1 MDNRFILV
9 SGGAGYIGS
18 HTCVKLHESG
28 FIPVIVDDFR
38 NSDRNVLEGL
48 ERLLGNAPLVFEIDL
63 TNKNELRKVYEQFNF
78 EGIIHF
84 AAYKAVGES
93 VAQPMKYYHNNL
105 LSLMNCIDLCSEF
118 GVNRFVFSSSCTVYG
133 EPDSI
138 VVDETAAIK
147 EANSPYGAS
156 KQMCERIIRDVH
168 QSGSL
173 VSFMNLRYF
182 NPVGAHPSGEIGEL
196 PIGKPNNLLPYITQT
211 GAGILEQL
219 TVFGDDYNTPD
230 GSCIRDY
237 IHVLDLADA
246 HVSALEWLI
255 KNPASLQDINIGTGR
270 GSSVLEMIHAF
281 QEISGLKL
289 NWKFGD
295 RRPGD
300 VEQIYADVHKAQE
313 VLNWKSK
320 YTMQDAV
327 RDAWNWEKRIRHVE

>member
-38 NSDRNVLEGL
+38 NSDRNVLGGL

>member
-28 FIPVIVDDFR
+28 FTPVIVDDFR
-38 NSDRNVLEGL
+38 NSDRNVLGGL
-48 ERLLGNAPLVFEIDL
+48 ERLMGNAPLVFEIDL
-63 TNKNELRKVYEQFNF
+63 TNKNELRKLYEQFNF

-93 VAQPMKYYHNNL
+93 VSHPMKYYHNNL

-118 GVNRFVFSSSCTVYG
+118 SVNRFVFSSSCTVYG

-168 QSGSL
+168 KSGSR

-211 GAGILEQL
+211 GAGVLEQL

-300 VEQIYADVHKAQE
+300 VEQIYADVHKSQE